1 LLFGFRAFLYQ
12 PFNIPSGTM
21 KPTLLVGDYIVVSK
35 YAYGYSRFSFPGSS
49 APFAGRIFAGEP
61 RHGDVVVFRLP
72 RVPSTDYVKR
82 LVGLPGDRIQMIK
95 GALNLNGRPVKRERI
110 EDFVETDASGRTT
123 RGKQWRETL
132 PNGASYVT
140 LDLVDEGFY
149 DNTPV
154 YAVPAGHYFMM
165 GDNRDNS
172 QDSRMLSYHLRV
184 IRSVCVVLATSGNWW
199 SWRWFFDPGEAR
211 NSAVPQ
217 RHPDHRSYRSICSRA
232 ARRRAARDAR
242 RVVAPGC
249 RTAGRPGER
258 PLEPEDFADRASPRC
273 RARE

>member
-1 LLFGFRAFLYQ
+1 MTVEPAQKVGWGRGLGNLFLGMLLLLAVIGPLFGFRAFLYQ

-35 YAYGYSRFSFPGSS
+35 YAYGYSRYSLPGS
-49 APFAGRIFAGEP
+49 PPLFAGRIFAGEP
-61 RHGDVVVFRLP
+61 RYGDVVVFRLP

-95 GALNLNGRPVKRERI
+95 GALNLNGMPVKRERI
-110 EDFVETDASGRTT
+110 EDFVETDASGRVT
-123 RGKQWRETL
+123 RAKQWRETL

-154 YAVPAGHYFMM
+154 YTVPAGHYFMM

-172 QDSRMLSYHLRV
+172 QDSRTSQVGYVPFENLIGRVERV
-184 IRSVCVVLATSGNWW
+184 IFSIDTDSSSGGFPV
-199 SWRWFFDPGEAR
+199 RFERIGT
-211 NSAVPQ
+211 AV
-217 RHPDHRSYRSICSRA
+217 R
-232 ARRRAARDAR
+232 
-242 RVVAPGC
+242 
-249 RTAGRPGER
+249 
-258 PLEPEDFADRASPRC
+258 
-273 RARE
+273 

>member
-1 LLFGFRAFLYQ
+1 MTAEPAQSFTWWRGLGNLFLGMLLLLAVIGPLFGLRAFLYQ

-35 YAYGYSRFSFPGSS
+35 YAYGYSRYSLPGS
-49 APFAGRIFAGEP
+49 PPLFAGRIFAGEP
-61 RHGDVVVFRLP
+61 RYGDVVVFRLP

-95 GALNLNGRPVKRERI
+95 GALNLNGMPVKRERI
-110 EDFVETDASGRTT
+110 EDFVETDASGRVT
-123 RGKQWRETL
+123 RAKQWRETL

-154 YAVPAGHYFMM
+154 YTVPAGHYFMM

-172 QDSRMLSYHLRV
+172 QDSRTSQVGYVPFENLIGRVERV
-184 IRSVCVVLATSGNWW
+184 IFSIDTDSSSGGFPV
-199 SWRWFFDPGEAR
+199 RFERIGT
-211 NSAVPQ
+211 AV
-217 RHPDHRSYRSICSRA
+217 R
-232 ARRRAARDAR
+232 
-242 RVVAPGC
+242 
-249 RTAGRPGER
+249 
-258 PLEPEDFADRASPRC
+258 
-273 RARE
+273 